1 MDVSSSTDPN
11 FDQPI
16 IRDTTRLRFPPDDGN
31 NDGQD
36 CVDLLIRR
44 SNPLSHL
51 TPAVQTLPTETG
63 QVAWSR
69 VSWPWASN
77 GMQAAGRPRVRGLS
91 SEALPTSD

>member
-1 MDVSSSTDPN
+1 MDASSSTDPN

-16 IRDTTRLRFPPDDGN
+16 IRDTTRLRFPPEDSN
-31 NDGQD
+31 NDGMD

-44 SNPLSHL
+44 SHPLSHL
-51 TPAVQTLPTETG
+51 APSVQPLPTEAS

-77 GMQAAGRPRVRGLS
+77 GMQAAGRPRGRWLS
-91 SEALPTSD
+91 SEAQPTSD